1 MNEMCDVVIIGAGQA
16 GLSMS
21 HELSRMNRDHII
33 LERGR
38 TGQTW
43 RGRWDS
49 FCLVLPNWTIKLAG
63 APYRG
68 PDPDGFMARDAFV
81 EHICG
86 YAASFSAPVREG
98 VAVQSLQRGHDG
110 RFLLRT
116 STGDITARSV
126 VLATGGFQK
135 PHRPGG
141 ASEFPSS
148 LTVIDAD
155 GYTNPRALPEGKVLV
170 IGSGQTG
177 CQIAEELHESG
188 RDVVVACGRAPWQPR
203 RIGDRDAIAW
213 FEGTHFMNMTL
224 AELPSPMA
232 RLGANPQATG
242 RDGGHDLHYR
252 TLQAMGVRLV
262 GHLLGAEDGR
272 AHFASDL
279 ADSVA
284 FGDARYD
291 DIRELVKK
299 SALDKG
305 LPVPEMPA
313 PPPFV
318 ADAPDSVDLVNFGAA
333 LVTTGFRPNYKSWVQ
348 FPDAF
353 DAMGFPIQVDGES
366 TTVPGLH
373 FMGVH
378 FMRKRSSA
386 TLMGV
391 GEDASIVAERMAQT
405 RQPA

>member
-1 MNEMCDVVIIGAGQA
+1 MCDVVIIGAGQA
-16 GLSMS
+16 GLSTS
-21 HELSRMNRDHII
+21 HELSRMNREHII
-33 LERGR
+33 LEQGR

-81 EHICG
+81 EHMCG

>member
-16 GLSMS
+16 GLSLS
-21 HELSRMNRDHII
+21 HELSRMNREHII

-81 EHICG
+81 EHVCG

-98 VAVQSLQRGHDG
+98 VAVQSLQRGPDG

-135 PHRPGG
+135 PHRPAG

-148 LTVIDAD
+148 LSVIDAD

>member
-1 MNEMCDVVIIGAGQA
+1 VNEMCDVVIIGAGQA
-16 GLSMS
+16 GLSTS
-21 HELSRMNRDHII
+21 HELSRMNREHII
-33 LERGR
+33 LEQGR

-81 EHICG
+81 EHMCG

>member
-81 EHICG
+81 EHMCG

-98 VAVQSLQRGHDG
+98 VAVQSLQRGHNG

>member
-1 MNEMCDVVIIGAGQA
+1 
-16 GLSMS
+16 
-21 HELSRMNRDHII
+21 MNRDHII

-81 EHICG
+81 EHMCG

-224 AELPSPMA
+224 AELPSPVA